1 MQLLDEDSSYSLR
14 QLAQRTGI
22 GDYEVPPDTTVKEI
36 IFGVNN
42 SVPLTLSVSTTPS
55 PRHYSGKV
63 FNPSARSASKRV
75 TSQHPAIKSTS
86 VPLSFFSLLP

>member
-14 QLAQRTGI
+14 QLAQRIGI

-42 SVPLTLSVSTTPS
+42 SVPLTL
-55 PRHYSGKV
+55 RLGK
-63 FNPSARSASKRV
+63 
-75 TSQHPAIKSTS
+75 
-86 VPLSFFSLLP
+86 PL